1 MKILNIEGV
10 ISSKADAEYFAE
22 GEKYFSYDDLEDFIS
37 NNYGEPFEAVIKSPG
52 GSVEE
57 GFRIY
62 DKLKSL
68 QVTTVAIVA
77 NSIASVIFLAGK
89 VRKVTESTEMIIH
102 NAWVAAES
110 LSGEKLN
117 VHSLGAL
124 SELFA
129 ATDSQILNVYTQI
142 AGDAKA
148 TKLLALMG
156 KESRLDA
163 KMALDFGFA
172 TELVDNT
179 YSAISFKNKV
189 LTFSR
194 NQVSIL
200 ALQDGPLTTY
210 ADVVYLNKLGEV
222 LLLQRLE
229 TDDFEPLTFGFPGG
243 KVMQGETINA
253 AAIREFKE
261 ETGIELKEV
270 TQLAEIVNEDESLSV
285 YFYAVGNEPTPT
297 KLTEHKAAAYTD
309 LKSFKGLAF
318 IKGQEKRFTELVNKT
333 LEKTNMK
340 TEEKITAFEKAMN
353 AMKNIFKV
361 QMKNMVMTTDAGVS
375 IFIEGEGDML
385 GKTVYIAEDGLPTET
400 LAPAGPHSFADG
412 SSVVLDESGVV
423 IEVLPAAAPEAAME
437 EVEALQSTIAAMED
451 DKMKDQ
457 ASIVALNAKVAAQ
470 AKVIAESNTKLTKLA
485 VDFKDLKNMV
495 NGDPDTKKK
504 SSVIPAAEFA
514 KLSTSEQIRQR
525 AMNKV

>member
-1 MKILNIEGV
+1 LAYHYNYFGEFTKIYLDSVIKLVAKMKILNIEGI

-22 GEKYFSYDDLEDFIS
+22 GEKYFSYADLEDFIS

-89 VRKVTESTEMIIH
+89 VRKVTDSTEIRIH
-102 NAWVAAES
+102 NAWVSAES

-117 VHSLGAL
+117 VHSLAAL
-124 SELFA
+124 TELFA
-129 ATDSQILNVYTQI
+129 ATDMKILQVYSSF
-142 AGDAKA
+142 AGQDKES
-148 TKLLALMG
+148 KILALMA
-156 KESRLDA
+156 KETNVTA

-189 LTFSR
+189 LTFSM
-194 NQVSIL
+194 NQIEIL
-200 ALQDGPLTTY
+200 T
-210 ADVVYLNKLGEV
+210 
-222 LLLQRLE
+222 
-229 TDDFEPLTFGFPGG
+229 
-243 KVMQGETINA
+243 
-253 AAIREFKE
+253 
-261 ETGIELKEV
+261 
-270 TQLAEIVNEDESLSV
+270 NE
-285 YFYAVGNEPTPT
+285 
-297 KLTEHKAAAYTD
+297 
-309 LKSFKGLAF
+309 
-318 IKGQEKRFTELVNKT
+318 
-333 LEKTNMK
+333 NMK
-340 TEEKITAFEKAMN
+340 TEEKITAFEKAIN

-361 QMKNMVMTTDAGVS
+361 QMRNMVMTTDAGVS

-423 IEVLPAAAPEAAME
+423 IEVLPAAAPAAAME
-437 EVEALQSTIAAMED
+437 ELEATIAAMED

-470 AKVIAESNTKLTKLA
+470 AKVIAEGNTKLTKLT

-504 SSVIPAAEFA
+504 NSVIPAADFA
-514 KLSTSEQIRQR
+514 KLSYSEQIRQR

>member
-1 MKILNIEGV
+1 LAYHYNYFGEFTKIYLDSVIKLVAKMKILNIEGI

-89 VRKVTESTEMIIH
+89 VRKVTENTEMIIH

-124 SELFA
+124 TELFA

-156 KESRLDA
+156 KESRLDS

-194 NQVSIL
+194 NQIEIL
-200 ALQDGPLTTY
+200 TH
-210 ADVVYLNKLGEV
+210 E
-222 LLLQRLE
+222 
-229 TDDFEPLTFGFPGG
+229 
-243 KVMQGETINA
+243 
-253 AAIREFKE
+253 
-261 ETGIELKEV
+261 
-270 TQLAEIVNEDESLSV
+270 
-285 YFYAVGNEPTPT
+285 
-297 KLTEHKAAAYTD
+297 
-309 LKSFKGLAF
+309 
-318 IKGQEKRFTELVNKT
+318 
-333 LEKTNMK
+333 NMK

-361 QMKNMVMTTDAGVS
+361 QMRNMVMTTDAGVS

-423 IEVLPAAAPEAAME
+423 IEVLPAAPQEGAME

-457 ASIVALNAKVAAQ
+457 AVIVALNAKVAAQ
-470 AKVIAESNTKLTKLA
+470 AKVIADGNTKLTKLA

-504 SSVIPAAEFA
+504 NAAIPAAEFA